1 MKKTPLI
8 LTLTLIF
15 TLFICQSAFAE
26 NELKIML
33 DGQKFELSTPYAF
46 KSDRTM
52 ITIDSG
58 LFEKLK
64 AEVRYV
70 EADSKV
76 WIEGEYSTVELTL
89 NEAVAY
95 VHRKFDFTGIPLTV
109 EMDVEPFIKD
119 NKVYVPLRFVA
130 EGLDVLV
137 DWDGIN
143 KAVLI
148 KSANTDIIPV
158 EKIVEYTELGLHDVS
173 EELAKWVNANRMN
186 RGTWFK
192 TVDDITYILIC
203 AGEKPT
209 GGYSMQL
216 DGLTMVAPGSIY
228 YSAQVIS
235 PAPDMMVTQAL
246 TYPFLLIAVENIEIL
261 AVDGTINDGA
271 SFTPKPGENIEITIS
286 PEDIL
291 DITLFDL
298 MEEKVKVYKQDEFA
312 NIAEAFNNAKVDD
325 SFYIMMIAG
334 NRMVVTMKDNTTIQ
348 MTSYG
353 SKTNIVALMLDPDG
367 KATNWHLICPY
378 IAKILLETE

>member
-1 MKKTPLI
+1 MRKTPLF
-8 LTLTLIF
+8 LTLTLI
-15 TLFICQSAFAE
+15 LSLLICQNAFAE
-26 NELKIML
+26 NRLKIML
-33 DGQKFELSTPYAF
+33 DGQKVELSTPYTF

-64 AEVRYV
+64 AEVRYE
-70 EADSKV
+70 EADSKL

-109 EMDVEPFIKD
+109 EMDVEPFTQD

-130 EGLDVLV
+130 EGLDALV

-148 KSANTDIIPV
+148 KSAIQDIITV
-158 EKIVEYTELGLHDVS
+158 ETPVEYTELGLQDAS
-173 EELAKWVNANRMN
+173 EDLAKWVNVNRMN

-192 TVDDITYILIC
+192 TVDDKTYILIC

-216 DGLTMVAPGSIY
+216 DSLTMVAPGSIY

-235 PAPDMMVTQAL
+235 PAPDMMVTQVL
-246 TYPFLLIAVENIEIL
+246 TYPFMLIVIENEDILL
-261 AVDGTINDGA
+261 VDGTISDGA
-271 SFTPKPGENIEITIS
+271 QFTPKTGENIEVTIS

-298 MEEKVKVYKQDEFA
+298 MGEKVKVYKQDEFA

-325 SFYIMMIAG
+325 SFYIMMITG
-334 NRMVVTMKDNTTIQ
+334 NRMVVTMKDSTTIQ

-353 SKTNIVALMLDPDG
+353 SKTNIVAVMLDPNG
-367 KATNWHLICPY
+367 EATNWHLICPY